1 MSPIST
7 NPLPE
12 CILIQECRWL
22 PDRKGNRGRSWNSVL
37 HLLIALVRTFVCEN
51 DQNVCTTLMP
61 NVILITLT
69 LRLRNWSRHGSW
81 GMSRSVRRCSGSHR
95 PAGAALTKRSVR
107 FAGGGARGDRSDA
120 HTWKRINDLFF
131 IQKRFDLPDGS
142 EGRAGVRPGIKEV
155 GSEGGGEGLLAAWK
169 YYELGWEYR
178 KACHFI
184 IWYLQFLLTWGL
196 GDADFW
202 RPTGGCILLSITWN
216 SW

>member
-1 MSPIST
+1 MHSNSGMPVTPGQKGEQGAKLKFCLAPVENSSQILFIFKESAYNLKIPLVLNT
-7 NPLPE
+7 N
-12 CILIQECRWL
+12 LI
-22 PDRKGNRGRSWNSVL
+22 N
-37 HLLIALVRTFVCEN
+37 
-51 DQNVCTTLMP
+51 
-61 NVILITLT
+61 LT

-107 FAGGGARGDRSDA
+107 FAGGGARGNRSDA
-120 HTWKRINDLFF
+120 HTWKRMNDLLNS
-131 IQKRFDLPDGS
+131 QKRFVLPDGS

-169 YYELGWEYR
+169 YYELSWEYR
-178 KACHFI
+178 KACHFT